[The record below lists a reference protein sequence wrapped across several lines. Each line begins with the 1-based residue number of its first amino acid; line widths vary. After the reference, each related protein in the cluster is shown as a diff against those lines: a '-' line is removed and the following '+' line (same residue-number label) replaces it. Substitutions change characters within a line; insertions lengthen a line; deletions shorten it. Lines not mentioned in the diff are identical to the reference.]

1 MPTEC
6 EAGCVRLLEYGCANM
21 PVCVGTFSS
30 LRERMQ
36 RWQRAHA
43 CPKAR
48 APRACTSIMTH
59 AGLKGA
65 CGCVSMRMASWP
77 SLAARSSS
85 APHLESIVSVSQRN
99 VGSSSTTSTGPRLS
113 STCSSA
119 PTSATLP
126 GGERGCAYGCA
137 RGCAYEASEAAASV
151 EGEVLCGACLGAS
164 GDGACADAAG
174 ETASAAD
181 ERVGERV
188 GESAGECAA
197 ECAGESANTAAGSA
211 PPRRGSHRPSV
222 RRVDEVAA
230 CLRLRGNGAAASAP
244 AWARPC
250 RWHQQKSKATA
261 SRAPRP
267 WVSSPRSPVA
277 EMAEATAGAKSA
289 AGCAAAATTAAAPGR
304 APARAPAAASAPAPA
319 RPLSPLRTGCAA

>member
-1 MPTEC
+1 MPARHALRSVILSGLHSIASKPTSLACSLQKSSSPLAEKPMI
-6 EAGCVRLLEYGCANM
+6 RSRSWR
-21 PVCVGTFSS
+21 GTRCSRSYSRMARVVWIPSS
-30 LRERMQ
+30 TGI
-36 RWQRAHA
+36 
-43 CPKAR
+43 
-48 APRACTSIMTH
+48 CTSIMTH

-197 ECAGESANTAAGSA
+197 ECAGESANVCAGACAAECAG
-211 PPRRGSHRPSV
+211 
-222 RRVDEVAA
+222 
-230 CLRLRGNGAAASAP
+230 ASADGGGFCSP
-244 AWARPC
+244 
-250 RWHQQKSKATA
+250 A
-261 SRAPRP
+261 SRLP
-267 WVSSPRSPVA
+267 
-277 EMAEATAGAKSA
+277 SA
-289 AGCAAAATTAAAPGR
+289 QR
-304 APARAPAAASAPAPA
+304 E
-319 RPLSPLRTGCAA
+319 TGG